1 MRSAYHI
8 TCLLFRGSREGMAM
22 IVPTILRRAYSKPA
36 INYVTYTD
44 LESKIS
50 GIKDSLITKEDY
62 LISTAELVQLLQ
74 KHHQS
79 LEERLVSL
87 QYRNAKMQA
96 ETQSLKKMM
105 AHVTAGLGIKF
116 EKYNKA
122 WLEVFLRREGLNPH
136 DLKQGHR
143 EKNVGPWREVEIDLF
158 SHKPAIIVEC
168 TSFQDK
174 NEFSKVRKLKDVRD
188 ILNERYGAKFQAY
201 FMTLA
206 IHARIREQV
215 RQYCY
220 QNNIT
225 LITQFT

>member
-1 MRSAYHI
+1 
-8 TCLLFRGSREGMAM
+8 M
-22 IVPTILRRAYSKPA
+22 IVPAMLRRAYSKPA
-36 INYVTYTD
+36 FNFVTFTD

-62 LISTAELVQLLQ
+62 LTSTAELVQLLH
-74 KHHQS
+74 KHHQL
-79 LEERLVSL
+79 LEDRLVSL
-87 QYRNAKMQA
+87 QYRNARMQA

-116 EKYNKA
+116 EKYNKT
-122 WLEVFLRREGLNPH
+122 WLELFLRREGINPH

-143 EKNVGPWREVEIDLF
+143 EKDVGPWREVEIDLF

-174 NEFSKVRKLKDVRD
+174 NEFPKVRKLKEVRD
-188 ILNERYGAKFQAY
+188 VLTERYGTRFQAY

-206 IHARIREQV
+206 IHARIRDQV
-215 RQYCY
+215 SQYCH
-220 QNNIT
+220 QNSII